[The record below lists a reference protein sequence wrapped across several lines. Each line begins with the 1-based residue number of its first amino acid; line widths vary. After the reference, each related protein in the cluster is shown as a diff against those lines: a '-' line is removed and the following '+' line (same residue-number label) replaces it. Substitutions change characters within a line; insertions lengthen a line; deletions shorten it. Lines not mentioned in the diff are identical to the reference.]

1 MRFFPISFI
10 AILFVIIA
18 AGAAPAA
25 HAQLRSNFCLISNGS
40 GDCPPGQV
48 CDPSNNTCISAS
60 GSSVTGS
67 TQLQSGS
74 TGNSQLQ
81 YGSTGN
87 GGSNVT
93 LINPL
98 NSGDCTP
105 NGDCLL
111 SFLMRI
117 LDFLIQIGG
126 IAVILMLVYVGYLFV
141 IAQGNETKITDAKNA
156 LLWTVIGA
164 LILLGSKAISLG
176 IEQTVKALGS

>member
-1 MRFFPISFI
+1 MRSLTLSF
-10 AILFVIIA
+10 AALMFVIIA

-25 HAQLRSNFCLISNGS
+25 HAQSCSSENPCPKNFRCNVLVGTQGFCESLLPTAS
-40 GDCPPGQV
+40 
-48 CDPSNNTCISAS
+48 PS
-60 GSSVTGS
+60 
-67 TQLQSGS
+67 S

-105 NGDCLL
+105 NGDCLR
-111 SFLMRI
+111 SFLMSI
-117 LDFLIQIGG
+117 LDFIIQIGG

-141 IAQGNETKITDAKNA
+141 IAQGSETKITDAKNA
-156 LLWTVIGA
+156 LLWTGIGA